1 VCAAAEEST
10 RVLDDQRVADDLRGW
25 IDLLRASGEL
35 VDVEAEVD
43 PYLEITEIVDRTVK
57 AGGPALLFHRVRGS
71 AHPLLINQFGT
82 ERRMCQALGVPSLD
96 EAGRQLAELMTVAN
110 PFGFAERVRG
120 AARLRR
126 LADSAPVPVDGP
138 APCQEIVG
146 EPDLDRLPIQHC
158 WPGDPAPFLTLPLVI
173 TADPAT
179 GARNVGIYRMQK
191 IDSRTAF
198 VHWQLHKDG
207 AEDWRAAP
215 ARLPVAI
222 ALGCD
227 PVTTYLGAAPL
238 PRGVDEL
245 LVAGLLRGRPVPVV
259 RATTVELDVPASAE
273 IVLEGYIEAGEL
285 AEEGPFGDHM
295 GYYSAP
301 EPFPV
306 LHLTAMTMRRDAIYP
321 SIVVGVPPQEDAWLC
336 KATERLFLPALRLAA
351 PEIVD
356 LDLPVAGAFQ
366 HCALVSIRKSYPGHA
381 RKVMHALWGSGLLG
395 LLKSIV
401 VVDDFVDVHDYAATF
416 FHVCAN
422 VDPARDLVLG
432 TGPLDQLDHAADAP
446 CYGGKLGI
454 DATHKLPAEASRAW
468 PDRIVMTP
476 AVRRLVERRWP
487 EYGIDLAGPADP
499 AGAAARARLPF

>member
-1 VCAAAEEST
+1 VQTAE
-10 RVLDDQRVADDLRGW
+10 DLRGW
-25 IDLLRASGEL
+25 IDLLRSSGEL
-35 VDVEAEVD
+35 VDVGAEVD

-57 AGGPALLFHRVRGS
+57 AGGPALLFHDVRGS
-71 AHPLLINQFGT
+71 ALPLLINQFGT
-82 ERRMCQALGVPSLD
+82 ERRMCLALGTPSLD
-96 EAGRQLAELMTVAN
+96 AAGRELSDLMTVAN
-110 PFGFAERVRG
+110 PVAFADRVRG

-126 LADSAPVPVDGP
+126 LADAAPTLIGGL
-138 APCQEIVG
+138 APCQEIVR
-146 EPDLDRLPIQHC
+146 EPDLDLLPIQHC

-173 TADPAT
+173 TADPAS

-191 IDSRTAF
+191 IDKRTAF

-207 AEDWRAAP
+207 AADWRGAP
-215 ARLPVAI
+215 DRLPVAV

-259 RATTVELDVPASAE
+259 RARTVELEVPAYAE
-273 IVLEGYIEAGEL
+273 IVLEGYIEPGEVGV
-285 AEEGPFGDHM
+285 EGPFGDHM
-295 GYYSAP
+295 GYYSPP
-301 EPFPV
+301 EPFPI
-306 LHLTAMTMRRDAIYP
+306 LHLTGMTMRRGAIYP
-321 SIVVGVPPQEDAWLC
+321 SIVVGVPPQEDAWLS

-356 LDLPVAGAFQ
+356 LDLPTAGAFQ
-366 HCALVSIRKSYPGHA
+366 HCALVSIRKEYPGHA
-381 RKVMHALWGSGLLG
+381 SKVMHGLWGSGLLG

-401 VVDDFVDVHDYAATF
+401 VVDEFVDVHDYAAVF

-432 TGPLDQLDHAADAP
+432 RGPLDQLDHAADAH

-454 DATHKLPAEASRAW
+454 DATHKLPAEAARPW
-468 PDRIVMTP
+468 PDRIVMNP
-476 AVRRLVERRWP
+476 DIRRLVDRRWP
-487 EYGIDLAGPADP
+487 EYGIDT
-499 AGAAARARLPF
+499 GAADHARARLPF

>member
-1 VCAAAEEST
+1 
-10 RVLDDQRVADDLRGW
+10 
-25 IDLLRASGEL
+25 
-35 VDVEAEVD
+35 
-43 PYLEITEIVDRTVK
+43 
-57 AGGPALLFHRVRGS
+57 
-71 AHPLLINQFGT
+71 
-82 ERRMCQALGVPSLD
+82 
-96 EAGRQLAELMTVAN
+96 
-110 PFGFAERVRG
+110 
-120 AARLRR
+120 
-126 LADSAPVPVDGP
+126 
-138 APCQEIVG
+138 
-146 EPDLDRLPIQHC
+146 
-158 WPGDPAPFLTLPLVI
+158 
-173 TADPAT
+173 
-179 GARNVGIYRMQK
+179 
-191 IDSRTAF
+191 
-198 VHWQLHKDG
+198 
-207 AEDWRAAP
+207 
-215 ARLPVAI
+215 VAI

-259 RATTVELDVPASAE
+259 RATTVDLEVPADAE
-273 IVLEGYIEAGEL
+273 IVLEGYIEVGEL
-285 AEEGPFGDHM
+285 GEEGPFGDHM

-306 LHLTAMTMRRDAIYP
+306 LHLTAMTMRRDPIYP
-321 SIVVGVPPQEDAWLC
+321 SIVVGIPPQEDAWLC

-401 VVDDFVDVHDYAATF
+401 VVDDFVDVHDYGQTF

-432 TGPLDQLDHAADAP
+432 TGPLDQLDHAADAH

-454 DATHKLPAEASRAW
+454 DATHKLPAEARRPW
-468 PDRIVMTP
+468 PERIAMTP
-476 AVRRLVERRWP
+476 AVQALVDRRWP
-487 EYGIDLAGPADP
+487 DYGIDLA
-499 AGAAARARLPF
+499 AAAEPARARLPF